1 MYLFDTNVLSETIK
15 RKPNPNLMQRLEEVG
30 SEPQFTS
37 SICVMELRYG
47 SRRRTDHDSF
57 WKRLEAELLSRVE
70 VVDITTDI
78 AILAGD
84 IAAILSKKGIGVSAE
99 DLLIGATALASELT
113 LITANVKHFEKIP
126 GLKVENWIR
135 YRSNGQ

>member
-15 RKPNPNLMQRLEEVG
+15 RKPSTTLIQRLKEVA

-37 SICVMELRYG
+37 CICVMELRYG
-47 SRRRTDHDSF
+47 SRRRSDHDAF

-84 IAAILSKKGIGVSAE
+84 IAAILSKKGIGISAE
-99 DLLIGATALASELT
+99 DLLIAATALTADMT
-113 LITANVKHFEKIP
+113 LITVNVKHFEKIP
-126 GLKVENWIR
+126 GLKIENWIR
-135 YRSNGQ
+135 

>member
-15 RKPNPNLMQRLEEVG
+15 RKPNTTLIQRLKEVE

-37 SICVMELRYG
+37 CICVMELRYG
-47 SRRRTDHDSF
+47 SRRRSDHDAF

-70 VVDITTDI
+70 VVDITTNI

-84 IAAILSKKGIGVSAE
+84 IAGILSRKGIGISAE
-99 DLLIGATALASELT
+99 DLLIGATALTADMT

-126 GLKVENWIR
+126 GLKIENWIR
-135 YRSNGQ
+135 